1 MVNFINFTRMT
12 RDSWADGGSKDLN
25 ARVKEY
31 LRDLMKDAGPIELP
45 LEAKKEMAAII
56 KQADEKLC

>member
-1 MVNFINFTRMT
+1 MT